1 MSNIIYDVIVI
12 GGGAAGFMAAIEAGK
27 NGRIVVILEHNSQ
40 VGNKILISGGGRC
53 NFTNIYASPENY
65 ISNNP
70 HFIYSAFSEY
80 KPKDFIEL
88 VEKYNIEYYEKK
100 LGQLFCKKSS
110 REIINMLLN
119 EASINNVEVR
129 TDSLVKDVNFKDH
142 VFNIETN
149 SGLLLSKNCV
159 VACGGLSFPKK
170 GATDLGYRIAKKFN
184 HKIIETHPA
193 LVPFEL
199 SHSEMKKLS
208 DLSGISFDSNV
219 RLEINSNNKTKNK
232 KINFNENVLI
242 THRGLSGP
250 AILQISS
257 YWKKGDDVKISIEPS
272 KNIEEILEKNQNS
285 NKELKTILTEL
296 VSSRFADF
304 LCNEMR
310 LNKPINQ
317 LSKKDKNLII
327 ETINNFTFK
336 PIGTEGYVKAEVTI
350 GGVDTIELNQK
361 TMESKKQKGLYFIG
375 EVVDVTGWL
384 GGYNF
389 QWAWASGY
397 VCGKNIT

>member
-12 GGGAAGFMAAIEAGK
+12 GGGAAGLMAAIEVGK
-27 NGRIVVILEHNSQ
+27 RGKKVVILEHNSQ

-53 NFTNIYASPENY
+53 NFTNIYANPENY

-70 HFIYSAFSEY
+70 HFIHSAFSEY
-80 KPKDFIEL
+80 TPKDFIEL
-88 VEKYNIEYYEKK
+88 VEKYKIEYYEKK

-110 REIINMLLN
+110 KEIINMLLN

-129 TDSLVKDVNFKDH
+129 TDTLVKDVNYRNE
-142 VFNIETN
+142 VFEIETN
-149 SGLLLSKNCV
+149 SGYLLSKNCV
-159 VACGGLSFPKK
+159 IACGGLSFPKK

-199 SHSEMKKLS
+199 SQSEMKKLS
-208 DLSGISFDSNV
+208 DLSGISFDTNV
-219 RLEINSNNKTKNK
+219 RLEINSNNKIKNK

-257 YWKKGDDVKISIEPS
+257 YWKKGDDIKISIEPN

-285 NKELKTILTEL
+285 NKELKTILIEL
-296 VSSRFADF
+296 VSNRFADY
-304 LCNEMR
+304 LCNEMK

-317 LSKKDKNLII
+317 LSKKDKTLII
-327 ETINNFTFK
+327 ETINNFKFR
-336 PIGTEGYVKAEVTI
+336 PIGTEGYAKAEVTI

-397 VCGKNIT
+397 ICGKNIT